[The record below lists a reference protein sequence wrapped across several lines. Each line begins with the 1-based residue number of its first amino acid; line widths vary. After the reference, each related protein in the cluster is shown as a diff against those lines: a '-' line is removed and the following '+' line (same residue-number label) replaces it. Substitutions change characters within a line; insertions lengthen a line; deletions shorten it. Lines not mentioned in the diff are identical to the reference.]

1 MNLDLVPEHLPVI
14 ASQLGVSAADL
25 MQMLGSVAS
34 VAVPLPPGL
43 DDVSACIP
51 TAFGHQAGLVLPCTA
66 NGVAHGVNG
75 AEALPE
81 VSVSYTVTDVSG
93 GAQVLS
99 NGSSFG
105 G

>member
-1 MNLDLVPEHLPVI
+1 MNLDIVPDHLPVI
-14 ASQLGVSAADL
+14 AAQLGISAADL

-34 VAVPLPPGL
+34 ASIPLPPGL

-51 TAFGHQAGLVLPCTA
+51 EAFGNQAARVLPCTA

-75 AEALPE
+75 AEKLPE
-81 VSVSYTVTDVSG
+81 VGVSFAVTDTGG

-99 NGSSFG
+99 SAVIVGK
-105 G
+105 

>member
-1 MNLDLVPEHLPVI
+1 MNLDIVPDHLPVI
-14 ASQLGVSAADL
+14 ASQLGITAADL

-34 VAVPLPPGL
+34 ASVPLPPGF

-51 TAFGHQAGLVLPCTA
+51 EAFGNQAARVLPCTA

-75 AEALPE
+75 AEKLPE
-81 VSVSYTVTDVSG
+81 VGVSFSVTDVGG

-99 NGSSFG
+99 NAVIVGK
-105 G
+105 